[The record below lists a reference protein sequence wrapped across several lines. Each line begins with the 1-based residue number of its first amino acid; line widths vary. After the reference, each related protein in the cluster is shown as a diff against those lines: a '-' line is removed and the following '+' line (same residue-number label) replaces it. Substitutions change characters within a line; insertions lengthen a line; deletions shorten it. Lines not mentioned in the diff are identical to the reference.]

1 MERYVEKMRKR
12 KLQSGKKTIAGQKRS
27 SDSPAND
34 GVSPRGGPLGPVNI
48 NSASKAIAQSA
59 FTLQLVPNN
68 TALPAITRVSLHHL
82 ESYRWVRLA
91 RDSLDGRFSS
101 KSAQMRESLR
111 ALAGRMTQETDWF
124 YGAAM
129 RLEGQ

>member
-48 NSASKAIAQSA
+48 NSASKAIAQ
-59 FTLQLVPNN
+59 
-68 TALPAITRVSLHHL
+68 
-82 ESYRWVRLA
+82 RWVRLA